1 MAEEKQ
7 EQHQDVSEF
16 AALLEQSL
24 VQLREG
30 EVVRGKV
37 VAIVR
42 DKAVVD
48 VGYKSEGEVSLSEFP
63 RGEDGKPAVE
73 IGDEVEVLVEQ
84 LQDEQGVIWLSKEK
98 ADKMRVWSELEHVYN
113 ESDGV
118 VWGKVV
124 SRVKGG
130 YTVDLGGVKAF
141 MPGSQADIKPIKDM
155 NSLVGQEGK
164 FKILKLS
171 KRRGSVN
178 IVVSRRSVIEK
189 EQEKRRRNLM
199 ENLREGA
206 VLEGRVKNITDYG
219 AFIDLGGIDGLLHK
233 SDISWDREV
242 QPTDVLVEGNDVE
255 VKVLK
260 VQKDDSGTL
269 KVSLGLKQLE
279 PDPWAS
285 VLDKYKEG
293 DVVQGR
299 VTKVLDYG
307 IFVKL
312 EPGIEGFVY
321 VSEMSWTHK
330 IKNPA
335 KFFSVGDEIE
345 AVVTEINQPERKI
358 SLSVRRTEPNPWDT
372 VAEKYP
378 PGTRLQSKIKN
389 ITEFGIFVGID
400 KGIDGLIHVS
410 DISWSS
416 RVKEPAELF
425 QKGQEVEAVV
435 KYIDKENQRF
445 ALSMKDLVPDP
456 WLQVPEKYKV
466 GDIVE
471 GEVINITDFGL
482 FIQLEE
488 GVEGLIHVSEL
499 ARDKVDDPRE
509 VAGVGDKV
517 SAEIISID
525 PAERRIRLSIKS
537 LRVREEKDAVSAD
550 DEVAPPPPSEPERL
564 GDLVRKVV
572 GEEIGKEG
580 EKTESDSASDDGVSE
595 PEPESSA
602 EGEAEEAVEAE
613 DGAEAEAET
622 EPVEEGEAEEK

>member
-1 MAEEKQ
+1 MVDEKQ
-7 EQHQDVSEF
+7 GQQGSDDF
-16 AALLEQSL
+16 AALLEQSF
-24 VQLREG
+24 VQLQEG
-30 EVVRGKV
+30 EVVKGKV
-37 VAIVR
+37 VAIVH
-42 DKAVVD
+42 DKAIVD

-63 RGEDGKPAVE
+63 IGDDGNPQVQV
-73 IGDEVEVLVEQ
+73 GDEVEVLIEQ
-84 LQDEQGVIWLSKEK
+84 LQDEEGMIWLSKEK
-98 ADKMRVWSELEHVYN
+98 ADKMRVWGELERVFN
-113 ESDGV
+113 EGDGE

-178 IVVSRRSVIEK
+178 IVVSRRAVIEK
-189 EQEKRRRNLM
+189 EQEERRRTLMDNLK
-199 ENLREGA
+199 EGA
-206 VLEGRVKNITDYG
+206 ILKGRVKNITDYG

-242 QPTDVLVEGNDVE
+242 QPADVLSEGDDVT
-255 VKVLK
+255 VKVLNILRE
-260 VQKDDSGTL
+260 DDGTL
-269 KVSLGLKQLE
+269 KVSLGMKQLE
-279 PDPWAS
+279 PDPWDS
-285 VLDKYKEG
+285 VPDKYKEG
-293 DVVQGR
+293 DLVRGK

-312 EPGIEGFVY
+312 EPGVEGFVY

-330 IKNPA
+330 IKNPG
-335 KFFSVGDEIE
+335 KFFSVGDEVE
-345 AVVTEINQPERKI
+345 AVVMEVNQRERKI
-358 SLSVRRTEPNPWDT
+358 SLSIRRTEPNPWDI

-378 PGTRLQSKIKN
+378 PGTRIRSKIKN

-416 RVKEPAELF
+416 RVKDPAELF

-445 ALSMKDLVPDP
+445 ALSMKDLMPDP

-466 GDIVE
+466 GDVVE

-482 FIQLEE
+482 FVQLEE

-499 ARDKVDDPRE
+499 ALEKVDDPRKF
-509 VAGVGDKV
+509 ASVGDRIT
-517 SAEIISID
+517 AEIISID
-525 PAERRIRLSIKS
+525 PAERKIRLSVKS
-537 LRVREEKDAVSAD
+537 LHVREERA
-550 DEVAPPPPSEPERL
+550 DEVVEEESTSPPLSRPERL
-564 GDLVRKVV
+564 GDLVKKAV
-572 GEEIGKEG
+572 EEQLKKEG
-580 EKTESDSASDDGVSE
+580 QLKADASGGDAGAGEGDA
-595 PEPESSA
+595 A
-602 EGEAEEAVEAE
+602 EAQDAPGEAEPSDPDES
-613 DGAEAEAET
+613 
-622 EPVEEGEAEEK
+622 EEK